1 MAHIPINHPLRP
13 LYRTLAGL
21 IGAYVLVFG
30 IIGVI
35 QTAGDPFFDR
45 GDVWVLGLRT
55 NLAFAVLSVIYG
67 AVLLGGA
74 IVDGNLGHM
83 INLGAGLVFIVVG
96 MAMMTVMQ
104 TDANFLNFSMSNVV
118 VSFVFGLLVLT
129 AGLYDK
135 VGSPEDV
142 AAEEA
147 FRRRHATAAPSGA
160 TSSGG

>member
-1 MAHIPINHPLRP
+1 MAHIPVNHPLRP

-35 QTAGDPFFDR
+35 QTAGDPLFDR

-55 NLAFAVLSVIYG
+55 NLAFAILSVIYG
-67 AVLLGGA
+67 AVLLGGN
-74 IVDGNLGHM
+74 IIGRNVGHM
-83 INLGAGLVFIVVG
+83 INLGAGLVFILTG
-96 MAMMTVMQ
+96 LAMMTVMQ
-104 TDANFLNFSMSNVV
+104 TDANFLNFSMSNAI

-135 VGSPEDV
+135 VGTPEEV

-147 FRRRHATAAPSGA
+147 FRHRHAAQA
-160 TSSGG
+160 TSPGG